1 MNEILEKIK
10 SFDPKTYMI
19 FVGIIAALGGI
30 DTFLN
35 AEMWAESAW
44 GTEISAESKN
54 IAETYEKIWGLFI
67 LPLAGLC
74 ITAALVLDEKNR
86 AVMAFYSGLV
96 MLAFFGVFFS
106 VMQTLDYESPSLPFM
121 LLPVA
126 FISLLIYSGYK
137 HMQE

>member
-1 MNEILEKIK
+1 MSIVEKIT

-19 FVGIIAALGGI
+19 FVGVIAALGGI
-30 DTFLN
+30 DTFVN

-44 GTEISAESKN
+44 GTEISAESMN
-54 IAETYEKIWGLFI
+54 IAETYEKIWGLFL

-96 MLAFFGVFFS
+96 MLAFFGLFFS
-106 VMQTLDYESPSLPFM
+106 VMQTLDYKNPALPFM
-121 LLPVA
+121 LMPIV
-126 FISLLIYSGYK
+126 IVSLLIYSGYK
-137 HMQE
+137 HKDN

>member
-1 MNEILEKIK
+1 MSIVEKIT

-19 FVGIIAALGGI
+19 FVGVIAALGGI
-30 DTFLN
+30 DTFVN

-44 GTEISAESKN
+44 GTEISAESMN
-54 IAETYEKIWGLFI
+54 IAETYEKIWGLFL

-96 MLAFFGVFFS
+96 MLAFFGLFFS
-106 VMQTLDYESPSLPFM
+106 VMQTLDYENPALPFM
-121 LLPVA
+121 LMPIV
-126 FISLLIYSGYK
+126 IVSLLIYSGYK
-137 HMQE
+137 HKDN

>member
-1 MNEILEKIK
+1 MSIVEKIT

-19 FVGIIAALGGI
+19 FVGVIAALGGI
-30 DTFLN
+30 DTFVN

-44 GTEISAESKN
+44 GTEISPESKN
-54 IAETYEKIWGLFI
+54 IAETYEKIWGLFL

-96 MLAFFGVFFS
+96 MLAFFGLFFS
-106 VMQTLDYESPSLPFM
+106 VMQTLDYKSPALPFM
-121 LLPVA
+121 LMPIV
-126 FISLLIYSGYK
+126 IVSLLIYSGYK
-137 HMQE
+137 HKDN

>member
-1 MNEILEKIK
+1 MTIVEKIT

-19 FVGIIAALGGI
+19 FVGVIAALGGI
-30 DTFLN
+30 DTFVN

-54 IAETYEKIWGLFI
+54 IAETYEKIWGLFL

-96 MLAFFGVFFS
+96 MLAFFGLFFA
-106 VMQTLDYESPSLPFM
+106 VMQTLDYENPALPFM
-121 LLPVA
+121 LMPIV
-126 FISLLIYSGYK
+126 IVSLLIYSGYK
-137 HMQE
+137 HMQD

>member
-1 MNEILEKIK
+1 MSIVEKIK

-19 FVGIIAALGGI
+19 FIGVLAALGGI
-30 DTFLN
+30 DTFVN
-35 AEMWAESAW
+35 AETWAESAW

-96 MLAFFGVFFS
+96 MLAFFVVFFS
-106 VMQTLDYESPSLPFM
+106 IMQTLDYESPSLPFI

-126 FISLLIYSGYK
+126 LISLLIYSGYK
-137 HMQE
+137 HKDN

>member
-1 MNEILEKIK
+1 MSIVEKIK

-19 FVGIIAALGGI
+19 FIGVLAALGGI
-30 DTFLN
+30 DTFVN

-44 GTEISAESKN
+44 GTEISPESKN
-54 IAETYEKIWGLFI
+54 IAETYEKIWGLFL

-96 MLAFFGVFFS
+96 MLAFFGLFFS
-106 VMQTLDYESPSLPFM
+106 VMQTLDYKSPALPFM
-121 LLPVA
+121 LMPIV
-126 FISLLIYSGYK
+126 IVSLLIYSGYK
-137 HMQE
+137 HKDN

>member
-1 MNEILEKIK
+1 MSIVEKIK

-19 FVGIIAALGGI
+19 FIGVLAALGGI
-30 DTFLN
+30 DTFVN

-44 GTEISAESKN
+44 GKEISAESKN

-96 MLAFFGVFFS
+96 MLAFFVVFFS
-106 VMQTLDYESPSLPFM
+106 IMQTLDYESPSLPFI

-126 FISLLIYSGYK
+126 LISLLIYSGYK
-137 HMQE
+137 HKDN

>member
-1 MNEILEKIK
+1 MSIVEKIK

-19 FVGIIAALGGI
+19 FIGVFAALGGI
-30 DTFLN
+30 DTFVN
-35 AEMWAESAW
+35 AETWAESAW

-96 MLAFFGVFFS
+96 MLAFFVVFFS
-106 VMQTLDYESPSLPFM
+106 IMQTLDYESPSLPFI

-126 FISLLIYSGYK
+126 LISLLIYSGYK
-137 HMQE
+137 HKDN

>member
-1 MNEILEKIK
+1 MSIVEKIT

-19 FVGIIAALGGI
+19 FVGVIAALGGI
-30 DTFLN
+30 DTFVN

-44 GTEISAESKN
+44 GAEISPESKN
-54 IAETYEKIWGLFI
+54 IAETYEKIWGLFL

-96 MLAFFGVFFS
+96 MLAFFGLFFS
-106 VMQTLDYESPSLPFM
+106 VMQTLDYKSPALPFM
-121 LLPVA
+121 LMPIV
-126 FISLLIYSGYK
+126 IVSLLIYSGYK
-137 HMQE
+137 HKDN